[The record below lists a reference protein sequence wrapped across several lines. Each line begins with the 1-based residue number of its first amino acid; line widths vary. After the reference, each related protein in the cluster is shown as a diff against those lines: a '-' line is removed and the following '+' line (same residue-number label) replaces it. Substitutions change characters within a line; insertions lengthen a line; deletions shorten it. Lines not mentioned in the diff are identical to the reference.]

1 MFDWVSMK
9 GDGTMFE
16 TNITL
21 TALDI
26 DGERRVLAVIKDV
39 TEQNRAER
47 EIQRLAA
54 YPQMNPNPVIEVR
67 QDRTITYANPATAAV
82 LSSLGLPD
90 DPAAF
95 LPGRF

>member
-39 TEQNRAER
+39 TEQNRANAR
-47 EIQRLAA
+47 SR
-54 YPQMNPNPVIEVR
+54 
-67 QDRTITYANPATAAV
+67 
-82 LSSLGLPD
+82 GL
-90 DPAAF
+90 
-95 LPGRF
+95 LPTRR